1 MDSPIYVRGGIDTG
15 ELRGPLVSIP
25 SSIQGSLTNLLLLTS
40 SIMVQMHGLF
50 GNLNNQLNKV
60 RNQTLGLW
68 IGLPN
73 PSPPHSSAQLFAFCR
88 MEPSS
93 DLGAHLPSVRGY
105 VLFSQ
110 TYPNGRLT
118 AYFNLKGFPLSDSR
132 ALRAMHVH
140 QYRVVDGNC
149 STTGPHYN
157 PRNVNHPLHPGDFNN
172 FQVLC
177 GKIVAFRTNL
187 RANLFGPESI
197 VGRGLVLHEKEDD
210 LGLGGNQASLRTGN
224 SGRRLACG
232 TITLSK
238 GDRWRR
244 MVPDL

>member
-1 MDSPIYVRGGIDTG
+1 MQ
-15 ELRGPLVSIP
+15 VSAL
-25 SSIQGSLTNLLLLTS
+25 SLLLLTS
-40 SIMVQMHGLF
+40 SFLLRVHGRLDRSLKERDQIPLPWF
-50 GNLNNQLNKV
+50 GQP
-60 RNQTLGLW
+60 
-68 IGLPN
+68 ILPLTGQ
-73 PSPPHSSAQLFAFCR
+73 SGRIVAQGDRVITAACR

-93 DLGAHLPSVRGY
+93 DLGADLPSVRGY

-197 VGRGLVLHEKEDD
+197 IGRGLVLHEKEDD
-210 LGLGGNQASLRTGN
+210 LGLGGNQASLQNGN

-244 MVPDL
+244 LVPDL